1 MKFQKNEIRLSK
13 GYTNLDE
20 MWTDLKKKIHKL
32 VIKKLCNMLFDNL
45 IFHNKYKG
53 CCLIRQYTIWNIIFA
68 FNI

>member
-1 MKFQKNEIRLSK
+1 
-13 GYTNLDE
+13 

-53 CCLIRQYTIWNIIFA
+53 CCLIKQYTIWNIIFA